1 MPSTDYTLVK
11 QISSKDSRNV
21 ADLPDV
27 FLNTPYARTTVM
39 TSRRKRRR
47 VSDDGTEIVTAIG
60 DHEVDRPEKQSELV
74 QPAQKSKVQQRRSLF
89 VRSLPTSATTES
101 LTEYFSQSYP
111 VRHATVVVDPATKQS
126 KGYGFVTFADA
137 EDAEKAKE
145 EFNGSLFEGRKIKVE
160 VAEPRHRD
168 VEGPEVDGHKKSQPS
183 AAAAEAKAQREKQR
197 SEGQKP
203 PKLIVRNLP
212 WTIKE
217 PEQLALL
224 FRSYGKVKHATLPKQ
239 KSGLLAGFGFV
250 VLRGRRN
257 AEKALAG
264 VNGNE
269 IEGRTLAVDWAVEKE
284 VWTTAQKGEED
295 DQLTDG
301 DTGGLMKETQDGESD
316 SVKSEEDEED
326 IDGTLPSDAVLEDMD
341 EEESGTSDDEV
352 EGPVRDKTTQDNST
366 TLFIRNL
373 PFSTTDEIL
382 SKHFASFGAVRYARV
397 VLDYATE
404 RSRGTGFVCFYDK
417 ENADACLRGAPQPQ
431 SAARKPGDNK
441 KNSTAALSV
450 KHSLLEDIYAD
461 PSGRYTLE
469 GRVLQIS
476 RAVDRNE
483 ATRLTVEGS
492 SIREARD
499 KDKRR
504 LYLLSEGTV
513 PSNSPLYDKLA
524 PSEIKMR
531 DDSAKQR
538 QALMKSNPSLH
549 ISLTRLSIRNIPRSI
564 TSKDLKAL
572 AREAVV
578 GFAKDVKTGNRRQ
591 LSKEE
596 LARGGDEMKEAERV
610 RKAKGKGIVTQ
621 AKIVYEG
628 REGGK
633 VAEDSGAGRSRGYG
647 FVEYVSHRW
656 ALMGLRWLNGHAVG
670 LDLVSDAGKNVSKEG
685 AQERKKRLIVEF
697 AIENAQV
704 VGRRQDREAKARE
717 RSKVVASEREKKQG
731 VVKKA
736 LSKDA
741 LMAKT
746 RKGMKRK
753 RVPATGPEQDQ
764 TTTPTAGG
772 NDQSMDPEKLAK
784 RQQIIGR
791 KRMMRKSRKKAGSA

>member
-1 MPSTDYTLVK
+1 M
-11 QISSKDSRNV
+11 
-21 ADLPDV
+21 
-27 FLNTPYARTTVM
+27 
-39 TSRRKRRR
+39 
-47 VSDDGTEIVTAIG
+47 SDDGTEVITAVG
-60 DHEVDRPEKQSELV
+60 DHEVDHQVDHQVDHAEDHSDLV
-74 QPAQKSKVQQRRSLF
+74 QPVQKSRVQQRRSLF
-89 VRSLPTSATTES
+89 VRSLPASATTES

-126 KGYGFVTFADA
+126 KGYGFVTFADT
-137 EDAEKAKE
+137 EDAEKAKGD
-145 EFNGSLFEGRKIKVE
+145 FNGSVFEGRKIKVE

-168 VEGPEVDGHKKSQPS
+168 IEGAEVDGRKKSQPS

-197 SEGQKP
+197 GEGQKP

-217 PEQLALL
+217 PEQLAVL

-239 KSGLLAGFGFV
+239 KSGLLTGFGFV
-250 VLRGRRN
+250 VLRGRKN
-257 AEKALAG
+257 AENALAG
-264 VNGNE
+264 VNGKE
-269 IEGRTLAVDWAVEKE
+269 IEGRTLAVDWAVERD
-284 VWTTAQKGEED
+284 VWETAQKGEED
-295 DQLTDG
+295 DQLANG
-301 DTGGLMKETQDGESD
+301 GTGGSMEENEGAESN
-316 SVKSEEDEED
+316 SVKSEEDED
-326 IDGTLPSDAVLEDMD
+326 DVDDTLPSDADLEDVD
-341 EEESGTSDDEV
+341 KEDSGTSDDEV
-352 EGPVRDKTTQDNST
+352 GGSVRDKTTQDNST

-373 PFSTTDEIL
+373 PFSTTNETLND
-382 SKHFASFGAVRYARV
+382 HFASFGAVRYARV

-417 ENADACLRGAPQPQ
+417 DNANACLRGAPQPQ
-431 SAARKPGDNK
+431 SAAKKPGDSK
-441 KNSTAALSV
+441 KNGTAALSV

-461 PSGRYTLE
+461 PLGRYTLE

-476 RAVDRNE
+476 RAVDRKE

-492 SIREARD
+492 SLREARD

-513 PSNSPLYDKLA
+513 PSNSSLYNKLA
-524 PSEIKMR
+524 ASEIKMR

-538 QALMKSNPSLH
+538 QALIKSNPSLH
-549 ISLTRLSIRNIPRSI
+549 LSLTRLSIRNIPRNI

-578 GFAKDVKTGNRRQ
+578 GFAKDVKAGNRRQ

-596 LARGGDEMKEAERV
+596 LVRGGDEMKEAERA

-670 LDLVSDAGKNVSKEG
+670 LDSVSDAGKPVSKDG

-704 VGRRQDREAKARE
+704 VGRRQEREAKARE
-717 RSKVVASEREKKQG
+717 RSKVVASEREKKQR

-753 RVPATGPEQDQ
+753 RAPGTHDQDQ
-764 TTTPTAGG
+764 ATTPTASG
-772 NDQSMDPEKLAK
+772 NDQSVDLEKLAK